1 MESMEIAEKIKTR
14 KSVRNETR
22 TGPGFI
28 EAAG

>member
-1 MESMEIAEKIKTR
+1 MESMEIAEKTKSR

-22 TGPGFI
+22 SGPGFV